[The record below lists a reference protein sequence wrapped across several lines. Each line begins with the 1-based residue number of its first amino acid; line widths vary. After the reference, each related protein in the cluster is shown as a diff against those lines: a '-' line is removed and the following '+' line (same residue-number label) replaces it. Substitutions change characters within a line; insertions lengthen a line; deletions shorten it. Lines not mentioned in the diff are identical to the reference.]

1 MDSRQIQFF
10 LQACSDNSFNT
21 AARNL
26 YISEQALSKAIKKLE
41 LELGVQLFE
50 RHSKGIRLTE
60 FGHEFQAEALSYL
73 EHHEHIIQRFH
84 SIREPK
90 ATAVKI
96 GIGDGLMDQWI
107 SKQVFIDFIYSHPD
121 TEFNLF
127 NFTEEDQSVRRYLT
141 YRYDLLI
148 CSALYPSKNW
158 EVILH
163 QQRPLR
169 VIFSADHPLAGL
181 PEITLQDLRHQYI
194 AVASSETPMQ
204 KRLIRSLQELEIEP
218 NIRFSPSEIDLVNLL
233 IHKADLISFFGGD
246 PSVLPDGIVY
256 REIADFS
263 ESWDLF
269 LLVPAEKKI
278 RKAAADLIA
287 AVQSHLEQ

>member
-1 MDSRQIQFF
+1 MDSRQIHFF
-10 LQACSDNSFNT
+10 LQACSDSSFNT

-26 YISEQALSKAIKKLE
+26 FISEQALSKAIKKLE
-41 LELGVQLFE
+41 SELGVQLFE

-60 FGHEFQAEALSYL
+60 YGREFQAEALSYL

-90 ATAVKI
+90 ANEIKI

-107 SKQVFIDFIYSHPD
+107 SKQVFIDFIHAHPD

-158 EVILH
+158 NVLL
-163 QQRPLR
+163 QKTRPLR
-169 VIFSADHPLAGL
+169 VIFSSDHPLAQL
-181 PEITLQDLRHQYI
+181 SKITFQDLRHQYI

-204 KRLIRSLQELEIEP
+204 KRLIRSLQEQGITP
-218 NIRFSPSEIDLVNLL
+218 NIRFSPSEIDLINLL
-233 IHKADLISFFGGD
+233 IHKAGLISFFGGD

-256 REIADFS
+256 REIADFTD
-263 ESWDLF
+263 SWDLY
-269 LLVPAEKKI
+269 LLVPAEKRI
-278 RKAAADLIA
+278 RKAAADLIESI
-287 AVQSHLEQ
+287 QNHLNS